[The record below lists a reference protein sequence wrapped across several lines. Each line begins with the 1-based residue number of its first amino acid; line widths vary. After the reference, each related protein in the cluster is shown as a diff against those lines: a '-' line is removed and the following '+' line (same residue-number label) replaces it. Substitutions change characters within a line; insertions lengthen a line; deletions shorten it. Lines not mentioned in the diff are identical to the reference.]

1 MVEENLKRLLFFG
14 NAFVELPCAVMIYDG
29 QENMGMLNISE
40 IVMPEYFRNGYV
52 GISPK

>member
-1 MVEENLKRLLFFG
+1 MVHCRSSGLVTMLCLSEVVFD
-14 NAFVELPCAVMIYDG
+14 IDDYDYT
-29 QENMGMLNISE
+29 MSGMLNISE